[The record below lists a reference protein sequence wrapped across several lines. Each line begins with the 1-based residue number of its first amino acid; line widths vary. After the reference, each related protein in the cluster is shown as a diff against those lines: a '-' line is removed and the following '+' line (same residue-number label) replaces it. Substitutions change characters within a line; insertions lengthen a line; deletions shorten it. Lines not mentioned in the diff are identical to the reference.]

1 LKSDS
6 EKKETKKGL
15 NPILKTIL
23 QNIKEK
29 KKKKKKKIKIKKKEE
44 EEERKKEKKSLLEA
58 GPTTKGKAL

>member
-23 QNIKEK
+23 QNIKK
-29 KKKKKKKIKIKKKEE
+29 KKKKKKKKK

>member
-29 KKKKKKKIKIKKKEE
+29 KKEKKKKKE
-44 EEERKKEKKSLLEA
+44 EEERKKEKKSLLED

>member
-23 QNIKEK
+23 QNIKQKKKIK
-29 KKKKKKKIKIKKKEE
+29 KKKKE
-44 EEERKKEKKSLLEA
+44 EEERKKEKKSLLED

>member
-23 QNIKEK
+23 QNIKK
-29 KKKKKKKIKIKKKEE
+29 KKKKKKKKKE
-44 EEERKKEKKSLLEA
+44 EEERKKEKKSLLED

>member
-29 KKKKKKKIKIKKKEE
+29 KKRKKKKKE
-44 EEERKKEKKSLLEA
+44 EEERKKEKKSLLED

>member
-23 QNIKEK
+23 QNIKK
-29 KKKKKKKIKIKKKEE
+29 KKKKKKKKKEE